1 VIDPWIALAAIAMST
16 NRMRMGTMITPLA
29 RRRPWKLARLS
40 IDQLSKGRLI
50 LGVGL
55 GAPEEW
61 EFGNIKRFVK
71 QEII

>member
-1 VIDPWIALAAIAMST
+1 
-16 NRMRMGTMITPLA
+16 MITPLA
-29 RRRPWKLARLS
+29 RRRPWKLAREALS
-40 IDQLSKGRLI
+40 IDQLSNGRLI